1 MSDHDR
7 YRRIS
12 FIYDL
17 FDLIF
22 FLGGKGN
29 PRKELPNVIENS
41 NQNILD
47 ICVGTASSSLL
58 LASINDRIHVTGIDV
73 SHRMLSAAS
82 KKINRKGIKSIILK
96 QMPADD
102 LKFESE
108 SFDAVMVS
116 FALHE
121 IESQKREKILKEAAR
136 VIKRGGR
143 LCIIDFSRQN
153 DWRNKLFLGIW
164 GTFEPK
170 GFNKFLTIDWKTAL
184 TQYGL
189 RLSDKKDFSFSSL
202 YVFKKTI

>member
-7 YRRIS
+7 YQRIS
-12 FIYDL
+12 LIYDL

-29 PRKELPNVIENS
+29 PRKELPNVIENKY
-41 NQNILD
+41 QNVLD

-73 SHRMLSAAS
+73 SNKMLSAAR
-82 KKINRKGIKSIILK
+82 KKISRKGIKSIILK
-96 QMPADD
+96 RMAADD

-121 IESQKREKILKEAAR
+121 IESLKRKNILKEAAR
-136 VIKRGGR
+136 VTKQGGK

-153 DWRNKLFLGIW
+153 DWRNKFFLGIW

-170 GFNKFLTIDWKTAL
+170 GFNEFLNIDWQTALKQVGWKFL
-184 TQYGL
+184 
-189 RLSDKKDFSFSSL
+189 DKKDFTFSSL
-202 YVFKKTI
+202 FTFEKTN